1 MKFKITRREDKEIP
15 WIIPFWII
23 WFLSYILIFIS
34 GEIYDLPIFWLLI
47 SLGIYIIV
55 FFSVLI
61 KIKRIGRKGK

>member
-1 MKFKITRREDKEIP
+1 MKFEITTRENKEIF

-34 GEIYDLPIFWLLI
+34 GQIYDLPIFWLLI
-47 SLGIYIIV
+47 SLGIYLTV

-61 KIKRIGRKGK
+61 KIKRIGRKRK